1 MKLHIDGWQTNLR
14 FSAAHFIP
22 EHDKCSRLHGHDYG
36 IKLSL
41 EGEVK
46 EGILAD
52 FGVIKRNMREL
63 IAPLDHKLLLPSRM
77 KYSKYE
83 IKDDYVHISYGEVR
97 MTIPEQFVAF
107 VDTQTTSSE
116 ELSVYLGT
124 KLMNALK
131 DEKNVKTL
139 WLSVQEGPGQGA
151 EWSGH
156 FDH

>member
-36 IKLSL
+36 IKLSFK
-41 EGEVK
+41 GEVK

-63 IAPLDHKLLLPSRM
+63 IAVVDHKLLLPSRM

-83 IKDDYVHISYGEVR
+83 IKDDYVLISDGEV
-97 MTIPEQFVAF
+97 PEVSPEKRVAF
-107 VDTQTTSSE
+107 ADTQ
-116 ELSVYLGT
+116 
-124 KLMNALK
+124 
-131 DEKNVKTL
+131 
-139 WLSVQEGPGQGA
+139 
-151 EWSGH
+151 
-156 FDH
+156 